1 MRWFLIAV
9 LALCLNG
16 CESKVSTQTPISSVN
31 QESYMAP
38 QATFKFGSTGELF
51 LQDNGRENVLVK
63 REPAGINFYKMRWT
77 TDRYGAV
84 KIEHGMHGFKVDNV
98 LSLSGTE
105 DTETLQD
112 GFLFF
117 NISAVITPTDTISH
131 LEARDAMMRM
141 LRTLQ
146 QAGWRRYIY
155 RAEPRVKSRSSLLH
169 AYADNLNGLDLN
181 YVPTL
186 QEWMRLGEKAN
197 WYLYADGAYLTM
209 QFMRD
214 ETRMH
219 PDQPGAYLLTFE
231 LKTEAEDTKGY
242 FAPDDKKRWKELWPA
257 RNSALQ
263 QERAAAEVK
272 ARAQGL
278 EIDTTYQDPPILALQ
293 VARLTAKVGQP
304 APKAGW
310 WKASSATNNTRIWN
324 LEALE
329 RTVPERLKLG
339 EPLSSLSP
347 SMMNPKTIAAQ
358 DADTV
363 WTWIKE

>member
-1 MRWFLIAV
+1 MSQTVTIKIGQSGESFV
-9 LALCLNG
+9 LA
-16 CESKVSTQTPISSVN
+16 
-31 QESYMAP
+31 
-38 QATFKFGSTGELF
+38 
-51 LQDNGRENVLVK
+51 NGRERIRIK
-63 REPAGINFYKMRWT
+63 REPAGLNFYEFDWPRSHLGT
-77 TDRYGAV
+77 VRV
-84 KIEHGMHGFKVDNV
+84 EHGIHTFSVGNV
-98 LSLSGTE
+98 LGGTGTE
-105 DTETLQD
+105 DTELLHE
-112 GFLFF
+112 GL
-117 NISAVITPTDTISH
+117 TPIHFWAGIIAPETIPH
-131 LEARDAMMRM
+131 IEARDRIMALLQS
-141 LRTLQ
+141 LRA
-146 QAGWRRYIY
+146 AGWRRNIT
-155 RAEPRVKSRSSLLH
+155 RSDPRFKARQAVAESINQLGLYSLDPD
-169 AYADNLNGLDLN
+169 YT
-181 YVPTL
+181 PTM
-186 QEWMRLGEKAN
+186 QEWMSLGNHAIWEH
-197 WYLYADGAYLTM
+197 YAEGIYMTVD
-209 QFMRD
+209 FRRD
-214 ETRMH
+214 QEHMN
-219 PDQPGAYLLTFE
+219 PNLPGAYLLGFKLT
-231 LKTEAEDTKGY
+231 TEAEEMQGY